1 MFLQDKA
8 DKMVDVST
16 FLEDLAAKK
25 GIDQQFLKQVSMKL
39 MFILNEIREVGDQF
53 ASLKKISFFSFLV
66 GQFQRGFKIILQPN
80 PYDGSV
86 SDPLM
91 TLACL
96 DSSLAM
102 QPVFSKF
109 KWVVL
114 TSGTMSPI
122 ELYPRLLRF

>member
-1 MFLQDKA
+1 M
-8 DKMVDVST
+8 
-16 FLEDLAAKK
+16 
-25 GIDQQFLKQVSMKL
+25 
-39 MFILNEIREVGDQF
+39 GDQF
-53 ASLKKISFFSFLV
+53 VALKRISFFSFLI

-96 DSSLAM
+96 DSSMAM

-109 KWVVL
+109 KCVIL

-122 ELYPRLLRF
+122 